1 MKTDRDGYYQYY
13 ICFHIFGRIR
23 IQIRIMLT
31 MSDKIG
37 LDVGI
42 LNILFKYLDTDTVSD
57 VEYSNLNTDRSELF

>member
-1 MKTDRDGYYQYY
+1 
-13 ICFHIFGRIR
+13 
-23 IQIRIMLT
+23 MLT

-57 VEYSNLNTDRSELF
+57 VEYSDLNTDRSELF